1 MDIGGSV
8 VKNPPASVGDSC
20 LIPGLGRS
28 PREMV
33 THSSSFAWRTP
44 WTEEPARYSPWGH
57 KESDS
62 TECLSMHVHPIWS
75 LLFTITNSLI
85 DHDKHIILRIWVQ
98 EVPSMSRK
106 THIF

>member
-8 VKNPPASVGDSC
+8 VKNPPASAGDLC

-28 PREMV
+28 PGEMV
-33 THSSSFAWRTP
+33 THSSIFAWRTP
-44 WTEEPARYSPWGH
+44 WTEEPAGYSPWGH

-98 EVPSMSRK
+98 EVPSMRRK